1 MGSPYQVFSHRVF
14 LGGHFSQPEDAS
26 FLSCHCQL
34 SNLFEWLWKSG
45 IDWKGEDLN
54 EFNIAYKRPK
64 TISINIKPEL
74 KIKIDF
80 NYSIKGNFLYEELKI
95 KQHAIV
101 AFYHSPKE
109 NIDEYLK
116 LMHHFRNFLCLATQE
131 STYPQTI
138 VGITDVNPDS
148 SLVEIFYQLDT
159 SPTFVETDV
168 FNSLFSFKDIEYK
181 FDTCLKN
188 WYTKYEMLE
197 PICQLYFGSYYG
209 RFVYVDLKFLSLV
222 QALESYHRIISSNEE
237 LPKPEHQTRINNI
250 PNFLGYFISYTINF
264 F

>member
-1 MGSPYQVFSHRVF
+1 
-14 LGGHFSQPEDAS
+14 
-26 FLSCHCQL
+26 
-34 SNLFEWLWKSG
+34 
-45 IDWKGEDLN
+45 
-54 EFNIAYKRPK
+54 
-64 TISINIKPEL
+64 
-74 KIKIDF
+74 
-80 NYSIKGNFLYEELKI
+80 
-95 KQHAIV
+95 
-101 AFYHSPKE
+101 
-109 NIDEYLK
+109 
-116 LMHHFRNFLCLATQE
+116 MHHFRNFLCLATQE

-250 PNFLGYFISYTINF
+250 LNAVPINYRSWLKYKLKYSNEPTLQKRLQDLFNKFNCSINTLVPNQEVFIRKIVDTRNYMAHRDVNLKNKTVSNKELFVITERLRILVETCLLNEIGFNLDEIKSILCKRYERRLRAYEK
-264 F
+264 